1 MKKLKRFIAFII
13 ALVMV
18 ITSIDLSSKERFVH
32 AADVDVSI
40 SLSSSSISMGDTV
53 TATFTVSGSDLS
65 AATIYVSYDSSIL
78 SYEGGSGMIAG
89 GGGTLTISLS
99 GSGSVSATFL
109 AEANGTAYISTSG
122 EEFISIN
129 GDYLS
134 VSHAGVNVEVAT
146 HETTTEKTTE
156 KSTDPEGSNNNTEE
170 NTDKRSNNCN
180 LSSLL
185 VDPGSLSP
193 SFDPGQTN
201 YTVDLD
207 ENVKEITVSANTE
220 DEKATTYV
228 TGAADLQK
236 GANIVR
242 VTVTAEN
249 GAVKVYNITVNCGK
263 QDELSDVIIDGKK
276 YKILT
281 EGFENVPEGFKEA
294 DVKCR
299 GAVVK
304 GYTAANNVVNILY
317 LEDED
322 GNRGWYIYE
331 ATRDQFTEYY
341 EYSPAFKRY
350 IVIVKPEN
358 VTVPE
363 GYKLVDLDLGHG
375 LVPAY
380 TNGNLYGLYLVYA
393 IDLEGKQGFYIY
405 DTVEKTFMRYLG
417 EERATGTE
425 IATASNADADEQVPF
440 DNTPENEY
448 KGFFT
453 RDRLKKISIGMTIL
467 FIIMCIV
474 AIVLMIKNAKL
485 ANGYEEA
492 ADQEDD
498 LELGLYEEDEEAEAD
513 QEKNEE
519 IEAGQNKDD
528 HKVADDAS
536 QSADETADTV
546 GENVESLEKD
556 DHEGL
561 NDIDTFSSNL
571 GDLAKK
577 ASEASIDGDTGSII
591 IEDAYDN
598 NSSNAFEYDEKQ
610 FEENSKEDG
619 PQGIDSA
626 FDVVEDNEAFKA
638 EEEVRRLAE
647 EKEAER
653 LKAVEEA
660 RRILAEEE
668 RRELARKEAERIEA
682 EETARR
688 EAEEAARREAEEAAR
703 REAEE
708 VARREAEEAARREAE
723 EAARREEERRIALE
737 EAKLALAEA
746 KKAEEEAIRVA
757 RERVR
762 LAEEKAAKL
771 AADKEAIEKFA
782 EENSVKREADSLNAD
797 DNSENKAF
805 DFIDKE

>member
-1 MKKLKRFIAFII
+1 MKKLKRFMAFII

-18 ITSIDLSSKERFVH
+18 ITSINLSSRERFVH

-146 HETTTEKTTE
+146 HETTTEKITE

-350 IVIVKPEN
+350 IVIIKPEN

-363 GYKLVDLDLGHG
+363 GYKPVDLDLGHG

-425 IATASNADADEQVPF
+425 IATASNADADVQVPF
-440 DNTPENEY
+440 ENTPENEY

-474 AIVLMIKNAKL
+474 AIVLMIKNARL

-498 LELGLYEEDEEAEAD
+498 LELGLYEEDEEAETDQVKDEEIEAD
-513 QEKNEE
+513 QK
-519 IEAGQNKDD
+519 EAGQNKDD

-546 GENVESLEKD
+546 GENVESSEKD

-591 IEDAYDN
+591 IEEAYDN

-708 VARREAEEAARREAE
+708 EARRAAE

-771 AADKEAIEKFA
+771 AADKEAIERFA
-782 EENSVKREADSLNAD
+782 EGNSVKKETDSLNTDENA
-797 DNSENKAF
+797 ENKAF